1 MSGLYFNDRVAVVT
15 GAGRGLGRSH
25 ALELARRGA
34 RIVVNDVGGSVNGD
48 GSSIDAAQAVV
59 DEIAA
64 LGGTAVANH
73 DTVATSAGGQAI
85 IDAALDAFGRL
96 DILVNNAGIIRDKA
110 FS

>member
-48 GSSIDAAQAVV
+48 GSSIDA
-59 DEIAA
+59 
-64 LGGTAVANH
+64 
-73 DTVATSAGGQAI
+73 TVSVSNMRSVPETSAPFTPATTMLKLSNVPIAI
-85 IDAALDAFGRL
+85 CRATPPLGAF
-96 DILVNNAGIIRDKA
+96 A
-110 FS
+110 FT